1 MNIIEFKPLEKAD
14 KPIFDKYY
22 RARYYE
28 NAHFTFTNMYM
39 WRKPYNIHWAI
50 EDDVLY
56 TLTKW
61 RNKVSMTQ
69 PLGTEDKMQG
79 AITKIIDFFAN
90 NDGDKQLSIGG
101 IDKYFAEELRKYPN
115 AQFEITPTDYNFDYV
130 YLVDDLINLAGR
142 KYHSKKNHLNS
153 FQKNYPMANYL
164 PITKDIIPKCREE
177 LNDWYEN
184 KSPELPND
192 PFLALERA
200 AINEV
205 LDNFCD
211 FNIKGGAIELDGRII
226 AFTFGEQLN
235 DDTAVIHVEKA
246 DPEIRGAYPAINQGF
261 VAHEWSNMKYIN
273 REEDMG
279 LEGLRKAKESYKPFK
294 MIEKFNAVIKN

>member
-1 MNIIEFKPLEKAD
+1 MNIIEFKPIEKSD
-14 KPIFDKYY
+14 KPIFDKFYS
-22 RARYYE
+22 ARYYE
-28 NAHFTFTNMYM
+28 NAHFNFTNLYM
-39 WRKPYNIHWAI
+39 WRKPFNIQWTLD
-50 EDDVLY
+50 DDVIY
-56 TLTKW
+56 MISEW
-61 RNKVSMTQ
+61 NGKVAALQ
-69 PLGTEDKMQG
+69 PLGAEDKMQN
-79 AITKIIDFFAN
+79 AIAN
-90 NDGDKQLSIGG
+90 IVEWFKSRDKDKKVVIGG
-101 IDKYFAEELRKYPN
+101 IEKSFTKELENFSGAKFDIKPN
-115 AQFEITPTDYNFDYV
+115 RENFDYV
-130 YLVDDLINLAGR
+130 YLADDLINLAGR

-184 KSPELPND
+184 KSPELPD
-192 PFLALERA
+192 DLFLALERA

-235 DDTAVIHVEKA
+235 TDTAVIHVEKA
-246 DPEIRGAYPAINQGF
+246 DPDIRGAYPAINQGF
-261 VAHEWSNMKYIN
+261 VAHEWSNMTYIN

-279 LEGLRKAKESYKPFK
+279 LEGLRKAKESYKPIK
-294 MIEKFNAVIKN
+294 MIEKFNAVIAS

>member
-1 MNIIEFKPLEKAD
+1 MKIIEFKPLEKSD
-14 KPIFDKYY
+14 KPIFDKFY
-22 RARYYE
+22 RSRYYE
-28 NAHFTFTNMYM
+28 NGHLTFTNQYM
-39 WRKPYNIHWAI
+39 WRKPYNIQWTV

-56 TLTKW
+56 TITEWHGRASAL
-61 RNKVSMTQ
+61 Q
-69 PLGTEDKMQG
+69 PIGAENKMQE
-79 AITKIIDFFAN
+79 AVSKIIEWFN
-90 NDGDKQLSIGG
+90 SRDKDKKVVING
-101 IDKYFAEELRKYPN
+101 IDKSFAEELKKFPD
-115 AQFEITPTDYNFDYV
+115 AKFEITPTDYNFDYV
-130 YLVDDLINLAGR
+130 YLADDLINLAGR

-192 PFLALERA
+192 PFLPLERA

-205 LDNFCD
+205 LDNFCE
-211 FNIKGGAIELDGRII
+211 FNIKGGAVELDGRII

-235 DDTAVIHVEKA
+235 TDTAVIHVEKA
-246 DPEIRGAYPAINQGF
+246 DPDVRGAYPAINQGF

-273 REEDMG
+273 RQEDMG
-279 LEGLRKAKESYKPFK
+279 LEGLRKAKESYKPVK
-294 MIEKFNAVIKN
+294 MIEKFNAKINN

>member
-1 MNIIEFKPLEKAD
+1 MNIIEFKPIEKSD
-14 KPIFDKYY
+14 KPIFDKFYS
-22 RARYYE
+22 ARYYE
-28 NAHFTFTNMYM
+28 NAHFNFTNLYM
-39 WRKPYNIHWAI
+39 WREPFDIQWTLD
-50 EDDVLY
+50 DDVIY
-56 TLTKW
+56 MISEW
-61 RNKVSMTQ
+61 NGKVAALQ
-69 PLGTEDKMQG
+69 PLGAEDKMQN
-79 AITKIIDFFAN
+79 AIAN
-90 NDGDKQLSIGG
+90 IVEWFKSRDKDKKVVIGG
-101 IDKYFAEELRKYPN
+101 IEKSFTKELENFSGAKFDIKPN
-115 AQFEITPTDYNFDYV
+115 RENFDYV
-130 YLVDDLINLAGR
+130 YLADDLINLAGR

-184 KSPELPND
+184 KSPELPD
-192 PFLALERA
+192 DLFLALERA

-235 DDTAVIHVEKA
+235 TDTAVIHVEKA
-246 DPEIRGAYPAINQGF
+246 DPDIRGAYPAINQGF
-261 VAHEWSNMKYIN
+261 VAHEWSNMTYIN

-279 LEGLRKAKESYKPFK
+279 LEGLRKAKESYKPVK
-294 MIEKFNAVIKN
+294 MIEKFNAVIAS

>member
-1 MNIIEFKPLEKAD
+1 MNIIEFKPIEKSD
-14 KPIFDKYY
+14 KPIFDKFYS
-22 RARYYE
+22 ARYYE
-28 NAHFTFTNMYM
+28 NAHFNFTNLYM
-39 WRKPYNIHWAI
+39 WREPFDIQWTLD
-50 EDDVLY
+50 DDVIY
-56 TLTKW
+56 MISEW
-61 RNKVSMTQ
+61 HGKVAALQ
-69 PLGTEDKMQG
+69 PIGAEDKMQD
-79 AITKIIDFFAN
+79 AIAKIIEWFKSR
-90 NDGDKQLSIGG
+90 DKDKKVVIGG
-101 IDKYFAEELRKYPN
+101 IEKSFTKELENFSGAKFDIKPN
-115 AQFEITPTDYNFDYV
+115 RENFDYV
-130 YLVDDLINLAGR
+130 YLADDLINLAGR

-184 KSPELPND
+184 KSPELPDD

-211 FNIKGGAIELDGRII
+211 FNLKGGAIELDGRII

-235 DDTAVIHVEKA
+235 SDTAVIHVEKA
-246 DPEIRGAYPAINQGF
+246 DPDIRGAYPAINQGF
-261 VAHEWSNMKYIN
+261 VAHEWSNMTYIN

-279 LEGLRKAKESYKPFK
+279 LEGLRKAKESYKPIK
-294 MIEKFNAVIKN
+294 MIEKFNAVIAS

>member
-1 MNIIEFKPLEKAD
+1 MNIIDFKPIEKSD
-14 KPIFDKYY
+14 KPIFDKFYS
-22 RARYYE
+22 ARYYE
-28 NAHFTFTNMYM
+28 NAHFNFTNLYM
-39 WRKPYNIHWAI
+39 WREPFNIQWTLD
-50 EDDVLY
+50 DDVIY
-56 TLTKW
+56 MISEW
-61 RNKVSMTQ
+61 HGKVAALQ
-69 PLGTEDKMQG
+69 PLGAEDKMQG
-79 AITKIIDFFAN
+79 AIAKIIEWFKSR
-90 NDGDKQLSIGG
+90 DKDKKVVIGG
-101 IDKYFAEELRKYPN
+101 VEKSFIKELENFPDAKFYIKPN
-115 AQFEITPTDYNFDYV
+115 RENFDYV
-130 YLVDDLINLAGR
+130 YLAEDLINLAGR

-164 PITKDIIPKCREE
+164 PITKEIIPKCREE

-200 AINEV
+200 AINEI

-235 DDTAVIHVEKA
+235 NDTAVIHVEKA
-246 DPEIRGAYPAINQGF
+246 DPDIRGAYPAINQGF
-261 VAHEWSNMKYIN
+261 VAHEWSNMTYIN

-279 LEGLRKAKESYKPFK
+279 FEGLRKAKESYKPIK
-294 MIEKFNAVIKN
+294 MIEKFNAVIAS